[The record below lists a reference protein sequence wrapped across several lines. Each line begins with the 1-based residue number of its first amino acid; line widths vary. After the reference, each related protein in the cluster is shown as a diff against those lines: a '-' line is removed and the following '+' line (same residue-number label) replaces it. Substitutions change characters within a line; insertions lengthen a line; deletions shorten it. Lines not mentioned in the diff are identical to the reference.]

1 MRLPRR
7 LRSQQGQKALVDGIS
22 FELPVQSRHS
32 PALMAAFPADYERAA
47 ALLPGR
53 ELHPIRFRGK
63 AILLV
68 AVIDYRQTPI
78 GAYIEYS
85 IGLGCTFGRK
95 RVPLALAALF
105 RRRHGLG
112 QYVID
117 LPVSSEVSVKGG
129 KGIWGMP
136 KHQANLDFEVTDSSV
151 RSRYD
156 KDGRMVAEIEITRP
170 STTGFPIG
178 ASAANW
184 CAFRGMLMK
193 STIYFQG
200 RGGFHLFGRANARLT
215 LGDSPRA
222 DVLRGL
228 EIGTDAMFTAYF
240 PETSGTLDDHF
251 ENWFLTGESLPVAE
265 TEGFDSVIDL
275 GLSEDWLPPP
285 GRSAPPAGTQ
295 GGADEPAGA
304 GRP

>member
-1 MRLPRR
+1 MRLPKR
-7 LRSQQGQKALVDGIS
+7 LQRQQGQKALVDGIP
-22 FELPVQSRHS
+22 FDLPVQSQRS
-32 PALMAAFPADYERAA
+32 PALMAAFPVNYERAA
-47 ALLPGR
+47 ALMPGK

-63 AILLV
+63 ALLMI
-68 AVIDYRQTPI
+68 AVVDYRETPI

-85 IGLGCTFGRK
+85 VGLGCTFGRK
-95 RVPLALAALF
+95 RAPLPLALLF
-105 RRRHGLG
+105 RGRYGLG

-136 KHQANLDFEVTDSSV
+136 KHQANLDFEITDESV

-156 KDGRMVAEIEITRP
+156 KDGSMVMEIEIARP
-170 STTGFPIG
+170 SATRFPIG

-193 STIYFQG
+193 STIYFRG
-200 RGGFHLFGRANARLT
+200 RGGFRLFSKAEARLT

-222 DVLRGL
+222 DALRDL
-228 EIGTDAMFTAYF
+228 EIGEKPMFTAFF
-240 PETSGTLDDHF
+240 PETNGTLDDHF
-251 ENWFLTGESLPVAE
+251 ESWFLTGDSLPVAE

-275 GLSEDWLPPP
+275 GLSEEWLPPP
-285 GRSAPPAGTQ
+285 GEDR
-295 GGADEPAGA
+295 
-304 GRP
+304 

>member
-7 LRSQQGQKALVDGIS
+7 LRRQQGQKALVDGIS
-22 FELPVQSRHS
+22 FDLPVQSQRS
-32 PALMAAFPADYERAA
+32 PALMAAFPINYERAA

-63 AILLV
+63 AILMV

-85 IGLGCTFGRK
+85 VGIGCTFGAR
-95 RVPLALAALF
+95 RPLLPLALLF
-105 RRRHGLG
+105 RGHYGLG
-112 QYVID
+112 QYVVD

-136 KHQANLDFEVTDSSV
+136 KHQANLDFEITDTHV

-156 KDGRMVAEIEITRP
+156 KDGHMVMEIEIVRP
-170 STTGFPIG
+170 SGTRFPVG
-178 ASAANW
+178 AGAANW

-193 STIYFQG
+193 SYIYFRG
-200 RGGFHLFGRANARLT
+200 RGGFRLFGSADARLT

-222 DVLRGL
+222 DVLREL
-228 EIGTDAMFTAYF
+228 DIAEKPMFTAFF
-240 PETSGTLDDHF
+240 PETNGTLDDHF
-251 ENWFLTGESLPVAE
+251 ESWFLTGDSLPVAD

-275 GLSEDWLPPP
+275 GLSEEWLPPP
-285 GRSAPPAGTQ
+285 G
-295 GGADEPAGA
+295 DE
-304 GRP
+304 R